1 MNKKTS
7 ILSNYFYTMC
17 YQVLALLT
25 PLITTPYVARVL
37 GVDGV
42 GQYSY
47 AFSIVNYFS
56 ILGALGVNTYGKL
69 KIAEARDDIKE
80 TSKLFWEIFI
90 ARCIT
95 VAISLCLYGILYI
108 KMVDYRPI
116 LLVLSLNI
124 LSVAFDITWF
134 FQGLE
139 EFRLTA
145 LRSIIVKILNVI
157 AIFLFVKD
165 SDDVL
170 VYTFIM
176 QFTLF
181 IGFTVLWGSLK
192 KNIVKINFREIKLIY
207 HWKRSAVYFV
217 PTLAGTLYSYVD
229 KTMIGAILGSDSEN
243 GYYEEAHKIEQVLLS
258 AVTSLSMV
266 IMPRMAFLFK
276 KAKRSEANGIIK
288 RSVTVT
294 LMISFAM
301 MTGLICVSERMVPWF
316 LGKGFENSIKML
328 YVFSPLLMVSG
339 LKACIGQ
346 GIVMPLGKQK
356 EYNTAVVIGTIFN
369 IITNYVLIT
378 LYGGIGAAIASLL
391 SEIVVVFILLLYSK
405 SYLSILDIIR
415 WSYKYVVASVV
426 MAGVVIAVDNILD
439 IPTTLLLMTEA
450 LVGAC
455 VYFAVLMLM
464 RDTVAIDMK
473 NRLLSLLR
481 RKKK

>member
-1 MNKKTS
+1 MMSKKGS

-69 KIAEARDDIKE
+69 KIAESRDDIQK

-95 VAISLCLYGILYI
+95 VAISLCLFAIVYI

-124 LSVAFDITWF
+124 LGVAFDITWF

-139 EFRLTA
+139 QFKMTA
-145 LRSIIVKILNVI
+145 LSSISVKILNVI

-170 VYTFIM
+170 VYSFIM
-176 QFTLF
+176 QFTILL
-181 IGFTVLWGSLK
+181 GFVILWKNLK
-192 KNIVKINFREIKLIY
+192 KNIVKIDFKDIKLKH
-207 HWKRSAVYFV
+207 HWKKSVVYFI
-217 PTLAGTLYSYVD
+217 PTLAGTLYSYID
-229 KTMIGAILGSDSEN
+229 KTMLGTIMGSVSEN

-258 AVTSLSMV
+258 VVTSLSVV

-276 KAKRSEANGIIK
+276 NSKSGEANNVIK
-288 RSVTVT
+288 RSVSST
-294 LMISFAM
+294 LMLSFAM
-301 MTGLICVSERMVPWF
+301 MVGIICVANRMVPWF
-316 LGKGFENSIKML
+316 LGKSFERSVLML
-328 YVFSPLLMVSG
+328 YVFSPLLLVSG
-339 LKACIGQ
+339 FKACIGQ
-346 GIVMPLGKQK
+346 GILMPLGRQR

-369 IITNYVLIT
+369 ILANILFIT
-378 LYGGIGAAIASLL
+378 LYGGIGAALTSLL
-391 SEIVVVFILLLYSK
+391 SEIVVVFILLIYAK
-405 SYLSILDIIR
+405 DYISILDIIK
-415 WSYKYVVASVV
+415 WSYKYIIASLA
-426 MAGVVIAVDNILD
+426 MAAVVICVDRFVNLS
-439 IPTTLLLMTEA
+439 TTIVLIIES
-450 LVGAC
+450 LVGMF

-464 RDTVAIDMK
+464 HDESVINLK
-473 NRLLSLLR
+473 NRFSFILR
-481 RKKK
+481 RK